1 MGPAVQR
8 AYEHLVACELVSPCV
23 WVSEDSSG
31 QLLGTIIGRTAD
43 EASDLTSPR
52 ASVGMSETLL
62 SVIAGLAPQRIRLV
76 ALVLPGDEAPAPTSN
91 SYGSTDWQE
100 RDLCHRANV
109 AIVDNQAKMQEISH
123 YCMVIPTVDSPDGLP
138 IVPSIDPAFLRDRPW
153 LNVLVAPEDRAD
165 DAAMAVPVSC
175 SPAFPFHVA
184 AALASL
190 TAGWIGMAIDPFDS
204 WSESPL
210 TTGTASQ
217 RRLVVMRSR
226 SRSLVVPSTADT
238 VPSAALSKRSSWPIP
253 RGTTPAIAPA
263 GITTR
268 VSEIFLEKPG
278 SAFNVQLPDRQPAPK
293 PKSIKWWQLFQI
305 VWEWIRTRA
314 REVAV
319 DAVRRKINQA
329 KDSIEDRIQNLVFG
343 ENSSLR
349 LDNRGR
355 FSGEDGEFAEYDI
368 TARLADIG
376 GDDLLLRSQG
386 INPAV
391 WAALREWSFGLIDG
405 GNFAPE
411 VVTLLTDG
419 PRRIVVTDP
428 AFISPS
434 PDDFGWW
441 SPPVAVARL
450 LGSAALS
457 IRPCDALTA
466 DSIDRY
472 LRSVLAAMAEV
483 SPDDVEASR
492 VVAPSPPVVNSP
504 IPTPTASPIPGPPSA
519 PGAEIAPPPLPP
531 APPAPPTE
539 VVASDPPPPPPPP
552 PAPVA
557 AAADHP
563 PTSTI
568 EVAEPGSNGDG
579 PPSGSITERGAT
591 GTSGSP
597 AVETGPDVSAASVA
611 SELNRRA
618 SAEEIES
625 ALTSLRALRTKR
637 AQSFHWQVSERIV
650 GSINSASGALDW
662 CVEQLNNPP
671 GEELEKEAARARK
684 RMRRKLVWS
693 ILRTVALIAL
703 GVVGFIFLP
712 LTVLILAALLVISV
726 ASAIVNLFIGIL
738 KYFREHFRSD
748 FEIQQ
753 AIGDFEFACTAVPK
767 VLSELA
773 RLHSLY
779 RQFLDW
785 SELVGVMV
793 HRPFGPPMV
802 YSGRTHGTWV
812 GGLFAHQVGE
822 GEISADNMAA
832 LVSSQA
838 VEVFKP
844 AWLQSVFQEASE
856 RILTRY
862 RRMTTSEE
870 MDSDPDTDNNVI
882 GGGDPLLDRSPRRFL
897 LQTVRDGVA
906 LGEGRAGRMDEIIAR
921 LSELPPGGLCDSVDG
936 NAPEPWLG
944 DAVPKEAAAP
954 FPGGLWIGEKK
965 SDPPQVIHRV
975 VWVPSGLASST
986 DADITVLPMQS
997 NKRTLASTI
1006 VCVDLSGLVDCEDF
1020 TNGIRIFGDHPTP
1033 PVARVP
1039 VPPTVVLGGVRELIA
1054 FGGSGPDQSV
1064 LPVPGSII
1072 SPSGSPERPATGG
1085 TFSYIFMVDG
1095 QPCRYP
1101 VGAPVNY
1108 RLRLGAGPTEG
1119 FALVRDALQLM
1130 ANVSG
1135 LEFRFDGTFY
1145 EMTEVDFSARCLWIA
1160 FVNPED
1166 GDAGGTHGLG
1176 DMVLGLGGPVING
1189 RDIVGGSVR
1198 IGNDPSV
1205 KPGFG
1210 PGHTLGGVLLHELG
1224 HALNL
1229 DHVDVQTELMFP
1241 CVTELSPDGFGPG
1254 DRMGLWLLGAGR
1266 GPY

>member
-1 MGPAVQR
+1 MAEADTSAITVVIPAGSTPMGPAVQR

-23 WVSEDSSG
+23 WVSEDATG
-31 QLLGTIIGRTAD
+31 QLLGTIIGRTA
-43 EASDLTSPR
+43 EQASDLTSPR
-52 ASVGMSETLL
+52 SSIGMSETLL
-62 SVIAGLAPQRIRLV
+62 SVIAGLGPRRIRLV
-76 ALVLPGDEAPAPTSN
+76 ALVLPGDEAPTMRSSAQL
-91 SYGSTDWQE
+91 STDWQFH
-100 RDLCHRANV
+100 DLCHRTSV
-109 AIVDNQAKMQEISH
+109 AVSDNQSKLQEISH

-138 IVPSIDPAFLRDRPW
+138 IVPSIDPAFLRDSPW

-165 DAAMAVPVSC
+165 DSAMAVPVSC
-175 SPAFPFHVA
+175 SASFPFHVA

-190 TAGWIGMAIDPFDS
+190 TAGWIGMVVDPFDT

-210 TTGTASQ
+210 AAGTANQ

-263 GITTR
+263 AVATR
-268 VSEIFLEKPG
+268 ASEIFLERPG
-278 SAFNVQLPDRQPAPK
+278 RSFNVQLPDRPPAPR
-293 PKSIKWWQLFQI
+293 PTSIKWWQLFQI
-305 VWEWIRTRA
+305 VWGWIRTRA

-319 DAVRRKINQA
+319 DTIRRKINQA
-329 KDSIEDRIQNLVFG
+329 KDSIEDRVQNLVLG

-368 TARLADIG
+368 AARLADIG

-386 INPAV
+386 IDPSV
-391 WAALREWSFGLIDG
+391 WAALREWSFGLVDG

-411 VVTLLTDG
+411 VTALLTDG

-428 AFISPS
+428 SFIAPS
-434 PDDFGWW
+434 PDDTGWW

-450 LGSAALS
+450 LGSAAVS
-457 IRPCDALTA
+457 MRPCDVLTA

-472 LRSVLAAMAEV
+472 LRSVLDTMEESA
-483 SPDDVEASR
+483 PNTVEAQ
-492 VVAPSPPVVNSP
+492 
-504 IPTPTASPIPGPPSA
+504 PTVLNP
-519 PGAEIAPPPLPP
+519 APPPPT
-531 APPAPPTE
+531 APIAQ
-539 VVASDPPPPPPPP
+539 DPPPPPPPP
-552 PAPVA
+552 PVA
-557 AAADHP
+557 AAGDDV
-563 PTSTI
+563 STP
-568 EVAEPGSNGDG
+568 EVSATGNGPANGSAA
-579 PPSGSITERGAT
+579 ERGAP
-591 GTSGSP
+591 G
-597 AVETGPDVSAASVA
+597 AVTEPTVEMGAEVTAASVA

-618 SAEEIES
+618 TFEEIQA
-625 ALTSLRALRTKR
+625 ALTSLRALRLKR
-637 AQSFHWQVSERIV
+637 AESFHWQVGERIV
-650 GSINSASGALDW
+650 GSINRATAALDW
-662 CVEQLNNPP
+662 CVEQINNPP
-671 GEELEKEAARARK
+671 GEEFEKNAARART
-684 RMRRKLVWS
+684 RMRRRLRWS
-693 ILRTVALIAL
+693 ILRTVALVVL

-712 LTVLILAALLVISV
+712 LTLLILIAILAFAVV
-726 ASAIVNLFIGIL
+726 SAIVNLFIGIL
-738 KYFREHFRSD
+738 KYFREHFRAD

-753 AIGDFEFACTAVPK
+753 AIDDFEFACTAVPK
-767 VLSELA
+767 VLAELA
-773 RLHSLY
+773 RLHSLH

-785 SELVGVMV
+785 SELVGVLV

-844 AWLQSVFQEASE
+844 SWLQSVFEEASD
-856 RILTRY
+856 RILTRFRY
-862 RRMTTSEE
+862 MTTSEE
-870 MDSDPDTDNNVI
+870 MDSDPDTDNNI
-882 GGGDPLLDRSPRRFL
+882 TGRGDPLQERSPRRFL
-897 LQTVRDGVA
+897 LQAAREGTA
-906 LGEGRAGRMDEIIAR
+906 LSEGRAIRMDAIIAR
-921 LSELPPGGLCDSVDG
+921 LSELPPGDLCDSVDG
-936 NAPEPWLG
+936 NSPGPWLG

-954 FPGGLWIGEKK
+954 FPGGLWVGEKK

-975 VWVPSGLASST
+975 VWLPTGLGATT
-986 DADITVLPMQS
+986 DSDITVRTMQS

-1020 TNGIRIFGDHPTP
+1020 ADGIRIFGDHPTP

-1039 VPPTVVLGGVRELIA
+1039 VPPTVVLGGARELIA
-1054 FGGSGPDQSV
+1054 FGGSGPDQSL
-1064 LPVPGSII
+1064 LPLPGSVI
-1072 SPSGSPERPATGG
+1072 SPTGIPERPSTGG

-1101 VGAPVNY
+1101 SGAPVNY
-1108 RLRLGAGPTEG
+1108 RLRLGAGPAEG

-1135 LEFRFDGTFY
+1135 IEFRFDGTFY
-1145 EMTEVDFSARCLWIA
+1145 EMSEVDFDKQCLWIA

-1166 GDAGGTHGLG
+1166 GDRGGTQGLG
-1176 DMVLGLGGPVING
+1176 DMVLGLGGPVIRG

-1198 IGNDPSV
+1198 IGNDPTV

-1241 CVTELSPDGFGPG
+1241 CVTDLSPDGLGPG